1 MGLNFEMTQYV
12 SRHVTRCFL
21 AGIVALL
28 PIGGFILTVAYLEAM
43 IAGSWLARQ
52 SYYLPGLGI
61 VATAAAIYLIGLTVS
76 TFLGRWLWERVDL
89 LFDSLPALGRLY
101 QTLKQIIG
109 YGEGKDA
116 IFQRVVLIRGS
127 EPDGSE
133 LGLVTN
139 ETTDDGGN
147 EKLIVFVPGA
157 PNPTSGRLIVIDA
170 ARTIALSVTVHD
182 ALKTLLSV
190 GKTPVSLAAV
200 RTPADSATV
209 P

>member
-1 MGLNFEMTQYV
+1 MQII
-12 SRHVTRCFL
+12 SRHITQCFL

-28 PIGGFILTVAYLEAM
+28 PIGGFILAVVYLESM
-43 IAGSWLARQ
+43 IASSWLARQ
-52 SYYLPGLGI
+52 PWYFPGLGLL
-61 VATAAAIYLIGLTVS
+61 ATAISIYLIGLTVS
-76 TFLGRWLWERVDL
+76 TFLGRWAWKRVDV

-116 IFQRVVLIRGS
+116 IFRRVVLIRGS

-139 ETTDDGGN
+139 ETTDETGARR
-147 EKLIVFVPGA
+147 LIVFVPGA
-157 PNPTSGRLIVIDA
+157 PNPTAGRLIVIDE
-170 ARTIALSVTVHD
+170 ARTIPLSISVSD

-190 GKTPVSLAAV
+190 GKTPISLKPATIAAEP
-200 RTPADSATV
+200 RDRPTSRS
-209 P
+209 

>member
-1 MGLNFEMTQYV
+1 MQII
-12 SRHVTRCFL
+12 SRHITQCFL

-28 PIGGFILTVAYLEAM
+28 PIGGFVLAVFYLESM
-43 IAGSWLARQ
+43 IASSWLARQ
-52 SYYLPGLGI
+52 PWYFPGLGLL
-61 VATAAAIYLIGLTVS
+61 ATAVIIYLIGLTVS
-76 TFLGRWLWERVDL
+76 TFLGRWAWKRVDV

-139 ETTDDGGN
+139 ETTDESGAM
-147 EKLIVFVPGA
+147 KLIVFVPGA
-157 PNPTSGRLIVIDA
+157 PNPTVGRLIVIDG
-170 ARTIALSVTVHD
+170 ARTIPLSISVSD

-190 GKTPVSLAAV
+190 GKTPISLAPV
-200 RTPADSATV
+200 KR
-209 P
+209 

>member
-1 MGLNFEMTQYV
+1 MNIL
-12 SRHVTRCFL
+12 SRHISRCFL

-28 PIGGFILTVAYLEAM
+28 PIGGFVITVVYLEAT

-52 SYYLPGLGI
+52 PYYFPGLGLL
-61 VATAAAIYLIGLTVS
+61 ATAAAIYLIGLTVS
-76 TFLGRWLWERVDL
+76 TFLGRWLWNRTDQ

-116 IFQRVVLIRGS
+116 IFHRVILIRGS

-139 ETTDDGGN
+139 ETTDESGTR
-147 EKLIVFVPGA
+147 KLVVFVPGA
-157 PNPTSGRLIVIDA
+157 PNPTTGRLIVIDES
-170 ARTIALSVTVHD
+170 RTTALAVTIND

-190 GKTPVSLAAV
+190 GKTPLSLA
-200 RTPADSATV
+200 PAPSRS
-209 P
+209 

>member
-1 MGLNFEMTQYV
+1 MQAISKHV
-12 SRHVTRCFL
+12 SRCFL

-28 PIGGFILTVAYLEAM
+28 PIGGFVLMVVYLEAT

-52 SYYLPGLGI
+52 AWYFPGLGLL
-61 VATAAAIYLIGLTVS
+61 ATAASIYLIGLTVS
-76 TFLGRWLWERVDL
+76 TFLGRWAWKKVDL

-127 EPDGSE
+127 EPETSE

-139 ETTDDGGN
+139 ETADAAGARR
-147 EKLIVFVPGA
+147 LIVFVPGA
-157 PNPTSGRLIVIDA
+157 PNPTVGRLVVIDSE
-170 ARTIALSVTVHD
+170 RTIALSVSVSD

-190 GKTPVSLAAV
+190 GKTPLSLSPAALNA
-200 RTPADSATV
+200 RSSTASSTGTL
-209 P
+209 